1 MVEAYYLSYGL
12 PVTTLRPFNT
22 YGPRQLSRAEI
33 PTIISQALTQDSIKL
48 GNLSP
53 TRDFNYVLD
62 TVQGFI
68 KIAEHTES
76 VGMLYN
82 IGSGTEISI
91 GEVVQKVCQ
100 LLGLEQVHVIQE
112 IPGTK
117 EGRPKINIMGAQ
129 KYGKLKVLLKE
140 NTQIVLSPGP
150 IIFELRRLLRDYT
163 SKDYLLL
170 SGDPSVIG
178 IACSVVSDINNGR
191 FNLLKWDRQ
200 EQMYYPLEINLHE
213 KGKIDD

>member
-1 MVEAYYLSYGL
+1 MFVKKVFMEK
-12 PVTTLRPFNT
+12 
-22 YGPRQLSRAEI
+22 E
-33 PTIISQALTQDSIKL
+33 SIV
-48 GNLSP
+48 
-53 TRDFNYVLD
+53 YVL
-62 TVQGFI
+62 
-68 KIAEHTES
+68 
-76 VGMLYN
+76 
-82 IGSGTEISI
+82 
-91 GEVVQKVCQ
+91 
-100 LLGLEQVHVIQE
+100 QE
-112 IPGTK
+112 LPGTSI
-117 EGRPKINIMGAQ
+117 GRPKYNIIGAQ

>member
-1 MVEAYYLSYGL
+1 MEK
-12 PVTTLRPFNT
+12 
-22 YGPRQLSRAEI
+22 E
-33 PTIISQALTQDSIKL
+33 SIV
-48 GNLSP
+48 
-53 TRDFNYVLD
+53 YVL
-62 TVQGFI
+62 
-68 KIAEHTES
+68 
-76 VGMLYN
+76 
-82 IGSGTEISI
+82 
-91 GEVVQKVCQ
+91 
-100 LLGLEQVHVIQE
+100 QE
-112 IPGTK
+112 LPGTSI
-117 EGRPKINIMGAQ
+117 GRPKYNIIGAQ
-129 KYGKLKVLLKE
+129 KFGKLKVLLKE

>member
-1 MVEAYYLSYGL
+1 MFVKKVFMEKEST
-12 PVTTLRPFNT
+12 V
-22 YGPRQLSRAEI
+22 
-33 PTIISQALTQDSIKL
+33 
-48 GNLSP
+48 
-53 TRDFNYVLD
+53 YVL
-62 TVQGFI
+62 
-68 KIAEHTES
+68 
-76 VGMLYN
+76 
-82 IGSGTEISI
+82 
-91 GEVVQKVCQ
+91 
-100 LLGLEQVHVIQE
+100 QE
-112 IPGTK
+112 LPGTSI
-117 EGRPKINIMGAQ
+117 GRPKYNIIGAQ
-129 KYGKLKVLLKE
+129 KFGKLKVLLKE